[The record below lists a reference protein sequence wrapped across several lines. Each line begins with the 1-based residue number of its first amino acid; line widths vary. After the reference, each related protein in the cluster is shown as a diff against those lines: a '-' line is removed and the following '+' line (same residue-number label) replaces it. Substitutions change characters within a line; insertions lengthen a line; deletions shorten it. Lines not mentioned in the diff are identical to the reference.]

1 MRKIILGGKD
11 LHSLSDIEIIKKITL
26 WDHAAFEIIYDRYN
40 KPLYNYVWNLL
51 NFNSEEAGLVLSEVF
66 IKTFEYTK
74 NKKIDNL
81 KSLLYRIAHNT
92 AIDRIRKNQ
101 NQEITIGDESTN
113 YKDPQDKIEKEKIDT
128 NYKIKLM
135 KKYLSMLDEK
145 YRSVLYLVYYQDKSY
160 DEIAVIQNSN
170 KNSIGTLVLQGKK
183 KLKEIMINDGID
195 PDIFAV

>member
-11 LHSLSDIEIIKKITL
+11 LHSLSDIEIIEKINL
-26 WDHAAFEIIYDRYN
+26 WDHVAFEIIYDRYN
-40 KPLYNYVWNLL
+40 KPLYNYIWTLL

-66 IKTFEYTK
+66 IKAFEYTK

-101 NQEITIGDESTN
+101 NQEIAIGDESTN

-160 DEIAVIQNSN
+160 DEIALIQNSN

>member
-11 LHSLSDIEIIKKITL
+11 WHSLSDIEIIKKINL
-26 WDHAAFEIIYDRYN
+26 WDHMAFEIIYDRYN
-40 KPLYNYVWNLL
+40 KPLYNYIWTLL

-66 IKTFEYTK
+66 IKAFEYTK

-101 NQEITIGDESTN
+101 NQEIAISDESNN
-113 YKDPQDKIEKEKIDT
+113 YKDPQDKIEKEKIDI

-160 DEIAVIQNSN
+160 DEIALIQNSN

-183 KLKEIMINDGID
+183 KLKEIMINDGIE
-195 PDIFAV
+195 PDIFTV

>member
-1 MRKIILGGKD
+1 M
-11 LHSLSDIEIIKKITL
+11 
-26 WDHAAFEIIYDRYN
+26 AFEIIYDRYN
-40 KPLYNYVWNLL
+40 KPLYNYIWTLL

-66 IKTFEYTK
+66 IKAFEYTK

-101 NQEITIGDESTN
+101 NQEIAIGDESTN

-160 DEIAVIQNSN
+160 DEIALIQNSN

-183 KLKEIMINDGID
+183 KLKEIMINDDID